1 MVSLFT
7 CKHFLASLT
16 IQCHVLTEISG
27 FKEVQTGMKV
37 EWNSATITHGA
48 QCVMT
53 PGAHRMQELPADS
66 LDSQQLVHIY
76 ANWLKYYCE
85 YYYWPSLNI

>member
-27 FKEVQTGMKV
+27 FEEVQTGMKV
-37 EWNSATITHGA
+37 EWNSATITHGVL
-48 QCVMT
+48 CVMT
-53 PGAHRMQELPADS
+53 PGAHRMQEWFAGS

-85 YYYWPSLNI
+85 